1 MKNVMLRM
9 LRVSGGGAGEVGM
22 CQTGHVND
30 FELNSK
36 MIKNKCI
43 NARMDMSLP
52 DLLFRVMSG
61 SFCNCER

>member
-22 CQTGHVND
+22 CLTGHVND

-36 MIKNKCI
+36 MIKNK
-43 NARMDMSLP
+43 
-52 DLLFRVMSG
+52 
-61 SFCNCER
+61 